1 MLVAFAVAVQAGD
14 DKSTT
19 SDKDKPACC
28 AKAKSGDQAK
38 SSCPMA
44 NQAKASSCPYA
55 GKTAKDTTA
64 KDTAGKQVVVA
75 SPKAA
80 ADATK

>member
-14 DKSTT
+14 DKSTA

-38 SSCPMA
+38 SCPMA
-44 NQAKASSCPYA
+44 KQAKASSCPYA

-64 KDTAGKQVVVA
+64 KDTTGKQVVVA